1 MLLNLPPFWPLSGK
15 ILLTQ
20 LTRAFFGTRACV
32 LLIQHGRLEKQRMPC
47 NALQF
52 LPKLWNC
59 NLIVLIK
66 LQDANVFVIKQYQH
80 RRITESSQPWVYDTD
95 NFGQISSNGRHNSQ
109 VTRFEKHPIQEQKI
123 QIFFVAKFQHNL
135 SLYPRCSS
143 VWYSLTK
150 SDYNTEVY
158 SISTL
163 FSILDELGAN
173 IVSIFYEVGKELEFS
188 KLSQELS
195 GSRNYTKVDV
205 LGYRVLPKS
214 SSDAASNIGKYD
226 QNDTIRDKFYFSL

>member
-109 VTRFEKHPIQEQKI
+109 VTRFENTQFKNR
-123 QIFFVAKFQHNL
+123 KF
-135 SLYPRCSS
+135 
-143 VWYSLTK
+143 K
-150 SDYNTEVY
+150 
-158 SISTL
+158 
-163 FSILDELGAN
+163 
-173 IVSIFYEVGKELEFS
+173 
-188 KLSQELS
+188 
-195 GSRNYTKVDV
+195 
-205 LGYRVLPKS
+205 
-214 SSDAASNIGKYD
+214 
-226 QNDTIRDKFYFSL
+226 FSLLLNFNTIFPCTSAVAPFDILWQSPTTIQKFTVYPPYSAYWMNLALT